1 MATKLVIFDF
11 DGTLADT
18 LPFTLSIMDELADKF
33 GTRRLE
39 KSEIPLLRSYNPARI
54 LKMYDIPLWKLP
66 LMTRE
71 SQRLLYSNIENI
83 ALFTG
88 IEEVMREVAARGL
101 KIAVVSS
108 NALKNIKKV
117 LGRELD
123 QLVSFYECQAGLFGK
138 APHLRKALRQASVKA
153 EEAIS
158 IGDEIRDIEAARQ
171 VGIPCAAVTWGFG
184 DGGALAGYQ
193 PDHLLTQ
200 VDQILDIIG

>member
-18 LPFTLSIMDELADKF
+18 LPFTLSIMDELSDKF
-33 GTRRLE
+33 GARRLD
-39 KSEIPLLRSYNPARI
+39 KSEIPLLRSYSPTKI
-54 LKMYDIPLWKLP
+54 LKKYDIPLWKLP

-71 SQRLLYSNIENI
+71 SQRLLYSNIEKI
-83 ALFTG
+83 ALFAG
-88 IEEVMREVAARGL
+88 IDRVMREVAARGF

-108 NALKNIKKV
+108 NAKKNIKKV
-117 LGRELD
+117 LGEELD
-123 QLVSFYECQAGLFGK
+123 RLVSIYECQASLFGK
-138 APHLRKALRQASVKA
+138 APHLRKALRQAGVKA

-184 DGGALAGYQ
+184 DGAALIGYQ

-200 VDQILDIIG
+200 VDQILDILD